1 LIFDCIELRR
11 RDGAARF
18 THQGFMQ
25 AQLRL
30 ARLLDRMD
38 LRPQVI
44 GAQEIIRD
52 PQAACGI
59 SF

>member
-1 LIFDCIELRR
+1 
-11 RDGAARF
+11 
-18 THQGFMQ
+18 MQ